1 MELQKHNDKF
11 VEMEEEE
18 EENATE
24 DDREELKV
32 NTVKIVIFNILLP
45 LCDLCIDVTKAV
57 MLVFDYQ
64 NPTGEGW
71 TWAWLNLSGFAS
83 HFHANGVYGVISLL
97 LKWAP
102 ALVTLLHFQDLN
114 R

>member
-1 MELQKHNDKF
+1 MELKNQVDK
-11 VEMEEEE
+11 VEEE
-18 EENATE
+18 ATE
-24 DDREELKV
+24 EDRDELKV
-32 NTVKIVIFNILLP
+32 NTVKIVIFNIVLP
-45 LCDLCIDVTKAV
+45 LCDLCIDVTKAM

-64 NPTGEGW
+64 NPTDESEGW
-71 TWAWLNLSGFAS
+71 SWAWFSLASFAS

>member
-1 MELQKHNDKF
+1 MELKNQVDK
-11 VEMEEEE
+11 VEEE
-18 EENATE
+18 ATE
-24 DDREELKV
+24 EDRDELKV
-32 NTVKIVIFNILLP
+32 KTVKIVIFNIVLP
-45 LCDLCIDVTKAV
+45 LCDLCIDVTKAM

-64 NPTGEGW
+64 NPTDESEGW
-71 TWAWLNLSGFAS
+71 SWAWFSLTSFAS

>member
-1 MELQKHNDKF
+1 MELKNQVDK
-11 VEMEEEE
+11 VEEE
-18 EENATE
+18 ATE
-24 DDREELKV
+24 EDRDELKV
-32 NTVKIVIFNILLP
+32 NTVKIVILNILLP
-45 LCDLCIDVTKAV
+45 FCDLCIDVTKAM

-64 NPTGEGW
+64 NPTGESEGW
-71 TWAWLNLSGFAS
+71 SWAWFSLASFAS

>member
-1 MELQKHNDKF
+1 MELQKQNDKF

-18 EENATE
+18 ENAPE
-24 DDREELKV
+24 DDRDEFKV

-45 LCDLCIDVTKAV
+45 FCDLCIDVTKAV

-71 TWAWLNLSGFAS
+71 SWAWLSLSGFAS